1 MRARRAQ
8 CLWTLPKWRYRNC
21 GTQSLLEYWW
31 KLSDITINEWPSTQS
46 GQSITRWALWPS
58 REPRGPGPGPRYTL
72 ASQRSSINFYM
83 LGYIYQQLIWAC
95 LHILFLSIYNLRA
108 ERFYY
113 YHCWR
118 GSSDIVRLN
127 NLHKAI
133 WTKSYRSRRKKTKN
147 KKSTFIVHSCSWQA
161 LFTIAK
167 R

>member
-1 MRARRAQ
+1 MPQGKSETGFSGDWRRTRRHRLLSLLVKMG
-8 CLWTLPKWRYRNC
+8 LWEPDELSVCEHYLKWRYRNC

-31 KLSDITINEWPSTQS
+31 KLKKTCDIAINEWPSTQS
-46 GQSITRWALWPS
+46 GQSMTRWALCPS

-72 ASQRSSINFYM
+72 ASQCSSINFYM
-83 LGYIYQQLIWAC
+83 LGYIYQQLIGAC

-133 WTKSYRSRRKKTKN
+133 
-147 KKSTFIVHSCSWQA
+147 
-161 LFTIAK
+161 
-167 R
+167 